1 MNISAIGSAEHAL
14 PLCRSYE
21 CVSFDAIAIPLDAAA
36 GVRSVE
42 MLWAV
47 GILSDRL
54 PHFLGCWPRAGAA
67 DVLWR
72 SVAFDLHHR
81 GVERIRFL
89 LGPDSAEMTAAMACH
104 FRSVTVLSA
113 SATAVDQAL
122 VDSVSPERRC
132 IERAQEVA
140 EQLTPYLK
148 RAVARHG
155 GFASPAAAAALLR
168 ERAERYVDA
177 NWPEPPELPPPLRSP
192 RATACS
198 ALTAARS

>member
-21 CVSFDAIAIPLDAAA
+21 CVSFEDLTIPLDAAA

-42 MLWAV
+42 MLWAI

-81 GVERIRFL
+81 GVERIRLL
-89 LGPDSAEMTAAMACH
+89 LGPDTAEMTAAMARH
-104 FRSVTVLSA
+104 FRNVTVLSA
-113 SATAVDQAL
+113 FATAVDQAL
-122 VDSVSPERRC
+122 VDSVSPARRC
-132 IERAQEVA
+132 IEQAQEVA
-140 EQLTPYLK
+140 DQLTSYLK
-148 RAVARHG
+148 RVMARHG

-177 NWPEPPELPPPLRSP
+177 NWPEPPPLRSP

>member
-1 MNISAIGSAEHAL
+1 MSIFSNSTGTHAL

-21 CVSFDAIAIPLDAAA
+21 CVFFEGLTVPLDAAA

-42 MLWAV
+42 MLLAV

-54 PHFLGCWPRAGAA
+54 PHFLGCWPRAGAD

-72 SVAFDLHHR
+72 AVAFDLHHR

-89 LGPDSAEMTAAMACH
+89 LGPDSVEMTAVMARH
-104 FRSVTVLSA
+104 FRNVTALSA

-122 VDSVSPERRC
+122 VDSVSPARRC

-140 EQLTPYLK
+140 DQLTPYLK
-148 RAVARHG
+148 RVVARHG

-177 NWPEPPELPPPLRSP
+177 NWPEPPPLRFP

-198 ALTAARS
+198 ALTAVCS